1 MLTITVLILA
11 SALLLAMVFNLVL
24 KPRFSAILTTVCMIT
39 ALAGGLLI
47 YGTGYSQATGD
58 AALSI
63 LRTPFAVVRMFV
75 GVNDLSGIS
84 GTTFVSTKAGI
95 LFFWVIHLCAFY
107 SMASAAMFTLGAEL
121 LRHLRIFLSRKG
133 ELVLIY
139 GVNDGSIEL
148 GKDCL
153 STGGCSVIFAGES
166 ISPEDAAKLNNLGMA
181 VIVGEHVS
189 KPGKAI
195 IRKLHLKNRKLAVYA
210 LSEEEDQNLIFA
222 EKLLQALQEA
232 EIPAR
237 QTGITLPG
245 EESII
250 SPMLQVTGDRYG
262 YGFVHVVD
270 EPEIAARA
278 VIRICPPWEA
288 LSFDGNGRAEEDY
301 SCAVIGFGKHGQAM
315 LKQLVMNG
323 QFAGSRFHAAVF
335 SPVWEEEAGAVFS
348 DSPEIFLQYDIQCFR
363 ADARSR
369 LFYSWL
375 EKQLKTLKLIAVC
388 TGDEALNNEITND
401 LMLFLKRRKAE
412 NICVVQCGKSGVRYQ
427 SAVGGP
433 VERTSIYA
441 RSFLSAEIADR
452 NAMILNSSYDS
463 SEQSAWEKWLACDGF
478 GRSSSRASAD
488 FIPAM
493 IRISHSSRE
502 QILNG
507 EWNLTPKMLETLGET
522 EHLRW
527 MAFHFVMGYSV
538 MSSDRMEENAR
549 ILAESQK
556 AGIPC
561 SVRVTKDSDNRLHA
575 CLIPWEELDK
585 LSQREKELTGREV
598 DYKQID
604 KNNVLSLPMILQA
617 EKETGTF
624 SGKNT
629 P

>member
-1 MLTITVLILA
+1 MLTITVLVLA
-11 SALLLAMVFNLVL
+11 TALLLAMVFNLVL
-24 KPRFSAILTTVCMIT
+24 KPRFSATLTTVCMIT

-58 AALSI
+58 ATLSI

-84 GTTFVSTKAGI
+84 GTSFVSTKAGI
-95 LFFWVIHLCAFY
+95 LFFWIVHLCAFY

-121 LRHLRIFLSRKG
+121 LRHLRVFLSRKG

-139 GVNDGSIEL
+139 GINDGSIEL

-153 STGGCSVIFAGES
+153 SAGRCSVVFAEES
-166 ISPEDAAKLNNLGMA
+166 ISPEDAARLNNLGMA

-189 KPGKAI
+189 SPNKALV
-195 IRKLHLKNRKLAVYA
+195 RKLHLKKRKLTVYA
-210 LSEEEDQNLIFA
+210 LSEETDQNLIFA
-222 EKLLQALQEA
+222 EKLLQALEEA
-232 EIPAR
+232 GIPAQ

-245 EESII
+245 EEDIV
-250 SPMLQVTGDRYG
+250 SPMIQATGEKYG
-262 YGFVHVVD
+262 YGFVQVTD
-270 EPEIAARA
+270 EPELAARA

-288 LSFDGNGRAEEDY
+288 LSFDEDGRAEEDY
-301 SCAVIGFGKHGQAM
+301 SCAVIGFGKHGQAV

-335 SPVWEEEAGAVFS
+335 SPNWEEEAGAVFS
-348 DSPEIFLQYDIQCFR
+348 ESPEIFLQYDIECFR

-375 EKQLKTLKLIAVC
+375 EEQLQTLKLIAVC
-388 TGDEALNNEITND
+388 TGDEALNSEITND

-412 NICVVQCGKSGVRYQ
+412 NICVIQCGKSGVRYQ
-427 SAVGGP
+427 AAVGSP

-441 RSFLSAEIADR
+441 RSLLSAEIADR

-463 SEQSAWEKWLACDGF
+463 SEQSVWEKWLACD
-478 GRSSSRASAD
+478 SSAD

-507 EWNLTPKMLETLGET
+507 GWNLTPELLETLGET

-538 MSSDRMEENAR
+538 MSPDIMEENAR

-556 AGIPC
+556 AGSPC
-561 SVRVTKDSDNRLHA
+561 SGRVTKDSDNRLHA
-575 CLIPWEELDK
+575 CLIPWEKLDA

-604 KNNVLSLPMILQA
+604 KNNVLTLPRILQA
-617 EKETGTF
+617 EEK
-624 SGKNT
+624 T
-629 P
+629 PHEVSEKTLHNDKK